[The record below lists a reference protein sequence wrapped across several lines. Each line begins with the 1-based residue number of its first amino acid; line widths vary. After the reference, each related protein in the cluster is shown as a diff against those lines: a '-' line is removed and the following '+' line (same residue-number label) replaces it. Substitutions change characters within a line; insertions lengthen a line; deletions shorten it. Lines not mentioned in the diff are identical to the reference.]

1 MRNNKGHATI
11 SSTDNLGGTFDRS
24 THKPFRLDGRG
35 FNKDLTIKD
44 QDKAVADSYGADAQV
59 KIPSQWQQGKNRHST
74 LSELKNNRK
83 MDSLY
88 DLSYDLDG
96 DGVVGNR
103 DLVLSKLFDKDKDG
117 KLNAEE
123 RRNAEEAIRN
133 GIDDKMTWG
142 IE

>member
-1 MRNNKGHATI
+1 M
-11 SSTDNLGGTFDRS
+11 
-24 THKPFRLDGRG
+24 
-35 FNKDLTIKD
+35 
-44 QDKAVADSYGADAQV
+44 